1 MEYLIRNRPHTTHT
15 IIKLFFCDD
24 TYTVVNIDDKG
35 PKNFTQH
42 PSVILLIPPKK
53 KKFRRSQISGALT
66 KMDLRQTILSLPKFL
81 GCTDNQILLR
91 MALHCE
97 SFACTTAPLLPAV
110 FLVPT
115 PPLQGATGVVL

>member
-24 TYTVVNIDDKG
+24 TYTVVNIDNKG

-42 PSVILLIPPKK
+42 PSVILLIPPKTK
-53 KKFRRSQISGALT
+53 ICQSQISGALK

-81 GCTDNQILLR
+81 GRRDNQILLP
-91 MALHCE
+91 MVLH
-97 SFACTTAPLLPAV
+97 
-110 FLVPT
+110 
-115 PPLQGATGVVL
+115 

>member
-1 MEYLIRNRPHTTHT
+1 
-15 IIKLFFCDD
+15 
-24 TYTVVNIDDKG
+24 
-35 PKNFTQH
+35 
-42 PSVILLIPPKK
+42 
-53 KKFRRSQISGALT
+53 
-66 KMDLRQTILSLPKFL
+66 MDLRQTILSLPKFL

-115 PPLQGATGVVL
+115 PPLQGVTVLEWYCEIHVEAKNTLS